1 MTRTVRFGVLAAGAV
16 AVMMVGTFP
25 LGAQEAKPS
34 PKAESAGRPAAKRSS
49 DTSRRVPP
57 FFGQL
62 GLTPEQR
69 EEIYTI
75 RRKHQEKIDALTKQL
90 ADIQAEMLTECETVL
105 DDTQKQML
113 ETRRNARRPA
123 TKARASAAAARTRS
137 RRARTRPRR
146 PSERRRGLE
155 WMPPS
160 PWLRLAASA
169 GAALFPSRED
179 FPAHLRLALGADE
192 PLLQP

>member
-16 AVMMVGTFP
+16 AVMMAGTFP

-49 DTSRRVPP
+49 DPSRRVPP

-90 ADIQAEMLTECETVL
+90 ADVQAEMLTECESVL

-123 TKARASAAAARTRS
+123 TKARASAAAGKDSVATGKDS
-137 RRARTRPRR
+137 AK
-146 PSERRRGLE
+146 
-155 WMPPS
+155 S
-160 PWLRLAASA
+160 PK
-169 GAALFPSRED
+169 
-179 FPAHLRLALGADE
+179 
-192 PLLQP
+192 

>member
-16 AVMMVGTFP
+16 AVMMAGTFP

-49 DTSRRVPP
+49 DASRRVPP

-75 RRKHQEKIDALTKQL
+75 RRKHQDKIDALTKQL
-90 ADIQAEMLTECETVL
+90 ADIQAEMLTECESVL

-113 ETRRNARRPA
+113 ETRRNATRPA
-123 TKARASAAAARTRS
+123 SEGAGIRRGGQGLGRDGQGVAQVSAGRASDGC
-137 RRARTRPRR
+137 RP
-146 PSERRRGLE
+146 PL
-155 WMPPS
+155 
-160 PWLRLAASA
+160 LRLAASG
-169 GAALFPSRED
+169 GAALFPQARISRRT
-179 FPAHLRLALGADE
+179 FASPSGPISRWLR
-192 PLLQP
+192 PW